1 MTKRVCAGIAPL
13 SLLGCLLVV
22 NPPAPAEEKKEDPA
36 AADKTAAAAA
46 ESVREIGMAL
56 QLAEY
61 GRRENS
67 PEMLI
72 AAARI
77 LRKIRATPGTD
88 EPKAEGGEAAK
99 KPAASLG
106 DLSDKLLEEAR
117 KKAGDD
123 KAILEMADRVAKE
136 PKGRGALG
144 GPRSY
149 THAPGD
155 GVSLTWSV
163 RFRVGVPAS
172 VSVVGDGVNRL
183 TTTVQGPGGYHYTWT
198 GHNASTSWVPGVPGF
213 TTITVTNRGP
223 GAAYYT
229 MYHN

>member
-1 MTKRVCAGIAPL
+1 MTKRVWKSVAPL
-13 SLLGCLLVV
+13 FLLGCLLGVS
-22 NPPAPAEEKKEDPA
+22 PPAPAEEKKEPSA
-36 AADKTAAAAA
+36 EGRTATAAA

-61 GRRENS
+61 GRKENS

-72 AAARI
+72 SAARI
-77 LRKIRATPGTD
+77 LRKIRSTPGTD
-88 EPKAEGGEAAK
+88 EPKAEGGDAAK

-123 KAILEMADRVAKE
+123 KTILEMADRVAREEKA
-136 PKGRGALG
+136 RGALG

-155 GVSLTWSV
+155 GVNLTWSV

-172 VSVVGDGVNRL
+172 VSVVGDDVNRL
-183 TTTVQGPGGYHYTWT
+183 TTTVQGPGGYVYSWT

-213 TTITVTNRGP
+213 TTITVVNRGP